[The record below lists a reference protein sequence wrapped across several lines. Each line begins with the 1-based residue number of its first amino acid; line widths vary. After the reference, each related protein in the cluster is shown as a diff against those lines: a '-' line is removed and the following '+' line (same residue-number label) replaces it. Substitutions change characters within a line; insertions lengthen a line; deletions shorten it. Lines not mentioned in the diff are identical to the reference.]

1 MTEWGSKTSTMQIY
15 LLRHAIAEEGEAG
28 KPDRDRTLAPEGR
41 KKLKEVLRLARQ
53 ADTAI
58 SLILTSPFR
67 RARETADIVADLLAN
82 EAELLETK
90 TLQPDGQVEE
100 VWRELRT
107 HKPID
112 SVMLVSHEP
121 LLSSVM
127 AFLLNS
133 PPLRVDFK
141 KSALVRLDV
150 ENFTTQPHGV
160 LRWMI
165 TPKVAAGS

>member
-1 MTEWGSKTSTMQIY
+1 MRDKTQPMQIY
-15 LLRHAIAEEGEAG
+15 LLRHAIAEEAEAG
-28 KPDRDRTLAPEGR
+28 KADRDRALVPEGR

-53 ADTAI
+53 ADAAI
-58 SLILTSPFR
+58 SLILTSPYR

-90 TLQPDGQVEE
+90 ALEPGAQAEE
-100 VWRELRT
+100 VWREIRT

-112 SVMLVSHEP
+112 SMLLVSHEP
-121 LLSSVM
+121 LLSALL

-133 PPLRVDFK
+133 PSLRVDFK

-150 ENFTTQPHGV
+150 ETFTAQPHGT

-165 TPKVAAGS
+165 TPKVAGGA